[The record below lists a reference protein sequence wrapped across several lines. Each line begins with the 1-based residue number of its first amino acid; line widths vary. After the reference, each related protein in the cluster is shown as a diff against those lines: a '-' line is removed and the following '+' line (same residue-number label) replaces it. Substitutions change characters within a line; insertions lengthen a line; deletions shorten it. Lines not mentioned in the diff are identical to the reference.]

1 MPSNK
6 KFAYNFSIIFLII
19 ALILLYLKIFD
30 LFYLFLFLS
39 VLFLIGGK
47 LKPKL
52 FKYLNYGWNKFALI
66 LHHIISPVIIFL
78 IFFTIITPFG
88 VLGRLFSS
96 DLKKKLK
103 VLKLVSLLIFLIT
116 KIKIMIINF
125 KC

>member
-88 VLGRLFSS
+88 VLGRLFSN
-96 DLKKKLK
+96 DLKK
-103 VLKLVSLLIFLIT
+103 
-116 KIKIMIINF
+116 IKGLEIGKSSNF
-125 KC
+125 FDYENKTNYDNQF

>member
-66 LHHIISPVIIFL
+66 LHHIISPVIIF
-78 IFFTIITPFG
+78 
-88 VLGRLFSS
+88 
-96 DLKKKLK
+96 
-103 VLKLVSLLIFLIT
+103 
-116 KIKIMIINF
+116 
-125 KC
+125 

>member
-96 DLKKKLK
+96 DLKK
-103 VLKLVSLLIFLIT
+103 
-116 KIKIMIINF
+116 IKGLEIGKSSNF
-125 KC
+125 FDYENKTNYDNQF

>member
-19 ALILLYLKIFD
+19 TLILFYLKKFD

-39 VLFLIGGK
+39 GLFLIGGK
-47 LKPKL
+47 LKPEL
-52 FKYLNYGWNKFALI
+52 FKYLNYAWNKFALI

-88 VLGRLFSS
+88 ILARFFSS
-96 DLKKKLK
+96 DLKKIKGLK
-103 VLKLVSLLIFLIT
+103 TGKSS
-116 KIKIMIINF
+116 NF
-125 KC
+125 FDYESKTNYDNQF

>member
-88 VLGRLFSS
+88 VLGRFFSS
-96 DLKKKLK
+96 DLKK
-103 VLKLVSLLIFLIT
+103 
-116 KIKIMIINF
+116 IKGLEIGKSSNF
-125 KC
+125 FDYENKTNYDNQF